1 MSTPRRSHRP
11 TGPVTGPATV
21 PALALAL
28 AVGLG
33 LLCAPD
39 AEGAHPF
46 YERRLTEGTVALEQG
61 RPAEAAHEL
70 EIAAF
75 GLLDEPPRL
84 IEALVRLA
92 LARARLEDGA
102 AFRAAVRRVTE
113 VEERFGVYREAALSS
128 TERDAFARQ
137 IVALTPPAVLERT
150 PALRGLLGTEE
161 LAEGGADDDATEPA
175 PAPSPEPE
183 SPPPLRP
190 AERDRADRARAI
202 LSRALQSEEL
212 AEALDLARPLAD
224 AHPER
229 PELQQLVGEIAY
241 RSSKWDQAIRYLR
254 RGADP
259 LPRRPELL
267 FYLAV
272 SLYESGRVDEAS
284 APLRRALPRL
294 ERTAF
299 VDEYVTKILG
309 PSGRS
314 PSSGGAP

>member
-1 MSTPRRSHRP
+1 MSTPRRPHRP
-11 TGPVTGPATV
+11 PGLVTGPAAI

-28 AVGLG
+28 AVGLA
-33 LLCAPD
+33 LVCAPD

-46 YERRLTEGTVALEQG
+46 YERRLTEGTLALEQG

-92 LARARLEDGA
+92 LARARMEDGA
-102 AFRAAVRRVTE
+102 GFRAAVRRVSE
-113 VEERFGVYREAALSS
+113 VEERFGVYREAALSPA
-128 TERDAFARQ
+128 ERDAFARQ

-161 LAEGGADDDATEPA
+161 LAEGGAEDDAIEPD
-175 PAPSPEPE
+175 PSPEPE
-183 SPPPLRP
+183 SPPPLSP
-190 AERDRADRARAI
+190 AEQERADRARAI

-212 AEALDLARPLAD
+212 EEALDLARPLAD
-224 AHPER
+224 AHPDR

-241 RSSKWDQAIRYLR
+241 RSSKWEQAIRYLR

-259 LPRRPELL
+259 LPQRPELL

-309 PSGRS
+309 PRGTS